1 MTIALI
7 NGMAVIVGIIVGCI
21 INMAF
26 VMAGPQV
33 IPLPA
38 GVDMSDAKN
47 LAAHAHLLEPKN
59 FVFPFLAHAL
69 GTLSGAFTCH
79 LIAATHRA
87 LFAYVV
93 GSFFLAGG
101 VAASFMVPAQGW
113 FIAVD
118 LVLAYIPTA
127 WLGARLRRGLRS

>member
-1 MTIALI
+1 MKIALR

-21 INMAF
+21 INMAL
-26 VMAGPQV
+26 VMAGPRV

-38 GVDMSDAKN
+38 GVDVSDAKS
-47 LAAHAHLLEPKN
+47 LAAHAHLLEPKH

-79 LIAATHRA
+79 LIAATHRS
-87 LFAYVV
+87 LFAYVI
-93 GSFFLAGG
+93 GGFFLAGG
-101 VAASFMVPAQGW
+101 VAASFMIPAPAW

-118 LVLAYIPTA
+118 LVLAYIPMA
-127 WLGARLRRGLRS
+127 WLGTRLGRGLRS